1 MSRKSPG
8 FTWYPD
14 SWFGGT
20 RRMSRLEKSVYFDLL
35 NDQWVSGGF
44 SLGSAKQLCSD
55 VEAEIVERVLLD
67 KFSLRSDGLYYNE
80 RLEQER
86 EKQEDYRKKQAENG
100 KRGGRP
106 KAETETQTKPKPNPS
121 LSFGFQKTPKNE
133 TQTKAKKKPTDSDS
147 DSDSIT
153 DTESERESSPSVIW
167 MIPETF
173 KTQEF
178 CQLWESRCK
187 KFLTTEGRPLDEV
200 QGNAELMEL
209 CRRGYQNAVK
219 DLQTTVLK
227 GYGRTICEHDKFGDQ
242 EKNKPKKPLFG
253 AAV

>member
-147 DSDSIT
+147 DSVIK
-153 DTESERESSPSVIW
+153 EREREEIPDGLNTEEFREAWDDWHSWNFATTGIKLNSLTAQEHLRQCLKWGAERAIENIRHTISNRTTPGGIW
-167 MIPETF
+167 EKREPERKPT
-173 KTQEF
+173 KTNEPRKIF
-178 CQLWESRCK
+178 SK
-187 KFLTTEGRPLDEV
+187 
-200 QGNAELMEL
+200 
-209 CRRGYQNAVK
+209 
-219 DLQTTVLK
+219 
-227 GYGRTICEHDKFGDQ
+227 
-242 EKNKPKKPLFG
+242 
-253 AAV
+253 